1 MRMSERLTGYSQR
14 VSEVQTST
22 EEKMQVDSEPY
33 QAVRQRS
40 LERNHWK
47 LVTGHTRQ
55 NTLPSQ
61 NLKTTNRTGAI
72 YKKCNTLEWAG
83 QSTDEVDKGPSG
95 MGEPSGARQPATLIT
110 TAPAN

>member
-1 MRMSERLTGYSQR
+1 MSEILTGYSQR

-40 LERNHWK
+40 LEHHHWK

-55 NTLPSQ
+55 NTLPPQ
-61 NLKTTNRTGAI
+61 NLKLTNRTGAI
-72 YKKCNTLEWAG
+72 YKKYDALEWAG
-83 QSTDEVDKGPSG
+83 QPTDEIDKGSSG

-110 TAPAN
+110 TAPVN